1 LTSNEHSTSSI
12 DKHVIAH
19 NKTSGRTNLW
29 SKLSLILSAFLAA
42 VILSNG
48 IAERQNY
55 SNTILG
61 SDANF
66 KTR

>member
-19 NKTSGRTNLW
+19 NRTSGRTNLW
-29 SKLSLILSAFLAA
+29 SKLSMILSAFLAA
-42 VILSNG
+42 VIVSNG
-48 IAERQNY
+48 IDERQNF

-61 SDANF
+61 KDANF
-66 KTR
+66 KT